1 VRKGN
6 RRWKQNREKEVKIA
20 AGRLY
25 RGSESKTVV
34 KDLYRTVRPFSVKHG
49 PGKSLLN
56 DPVTVFFVCTEVE
69 VSARPV
75 CDKEDRPAHE
85 SDPVDQGIGMTRG
98 KDFPTHCRGLVI
110 NLPPWFRCP
119 VFHGV
124 TPLLNVQ
131 P

>member
-1 VRKGN
+1 
-6 RRWKQNREKEVKIA
+6 
-20 AGRLY
+20 
-25 RGSESKTVV
+25 VV

-56 DPVTVFFVCTEVE
+56 DPVTVFFVCAEVE

-75 CDKEDRPAHE
+75 RDKKDCPPYEP
-85 SDPVDQGIGMTRG
+85 DPVDQGIRMTRG

-110 NLPPWFRCP
+110 NIPPWFCCP

-124 TPLLNVQ
+124 TPLQNVQ
-131 P
+131 SRMVKIRMEMDAIERIREGREFVEDFVN